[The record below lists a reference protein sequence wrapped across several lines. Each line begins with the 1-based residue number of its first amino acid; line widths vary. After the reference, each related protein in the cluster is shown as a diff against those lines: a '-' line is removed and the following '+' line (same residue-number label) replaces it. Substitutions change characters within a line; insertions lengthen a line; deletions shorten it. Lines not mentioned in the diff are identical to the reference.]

1 MKRKKYSVLIV
12 DDSPIIIMELSK
24 ILSPYYE
31 ILTEINAQNV
41 VETAQKLKPDLILL
55 DIIMPEED
63 GYTTIASLK
72 NREETKDIPVIF
84 ITGLS
89 ATDNEERGL
98 AWGAV
103 DYITKPFSPE
113 IVKLRVEN
121 QITILEQLK
130 EAKI

>member
-1 MKRKKYSVLIV
+1 MKKKKYSVLIV

-24 ILSPYYE
+24 ILSPAYE

-41 VETAQKLKPDLILL
+41 VETAKKLKPDLILL

-63 GYTTIASLK
+63 GYTAIASLK
-72 NREETKDIPVIF
+72 NHDETKEIPVIF
-84 ITGLS
+84 ITGLN
-89 ATDNEERGL
+89 ATDYEERGL

-103 DYITKPFSPE
+103 DYITKPFSSE

-121 QITILEQLK
+121 QIAILDQLN
-130 EAKI
+130 EVKI